1 MASSPNINA
10 RKKRINKS
18 DLIFIIAML
27 LVPTVQFAIFYIGT
41 NLNSFALSFK
51 TYDKLG
57 GGFVPNGWNNF
68 ERVIQ
73 DFKNNEEVMSAF
85 GNSFKVYGVGLI
97 TSVPVAILFAFYV
110 YKKFFGF
117 RTFKVLL
124 FLPSMLS
131 ILTLCIL
138 YRIFAD
144 NAVPSV
150 VNKVFNANMQGFF
163 ADLKTEY
170 AALMFAFV
178 FFSFGTTLLLYLG
191 AISDVPEAVMEA
203 AEIDGASN
211 FVQLTRIVLPSIF
224 PTIKTFF
231 VCGLA
236 GLFSNQFNLFN
247 FYGTGAEA
255 KYETIG
261 YYFYKLTIN
270 GQENYSYVAAFGL
283 MLSLVLVPVT
293 LVINKLL
300 ERLQD
305 KIA

>member
-1 MASSPNINA
+1 MASLNECT
-10 RKKRINKS
+10 RKKKVNKS
-18 DLIFIIAML
+18 DLIFIIVML

-68 ERVIQ
+68 ERVIE
-73 DFKNNEEVMSAF
+73 DLKNSEEVIFAVK
-85 GNSFKVYGVGLI
+85 NSFKVYGVGLL
-97 TSVPVAILFAFYV
+97 TSLPVAILFAYYV

-144 NAVPSV
+144 NSVPDVINSM
-150 VNKVFNANMQGFF
+150 FGTEIQGLF

-178 FFSFGTTLLLYLG
+178 FFHFGTTLLLYLG
-191 AISDVPEAVMEA
+191 AISDVPDSVMEA

-211 FVQLTRIVLPSIF
+211 FVQLTRVVLPSIF

-247 FYGTGAEA
+247 FYGLGAEA

-261 YYFYKLTIN
+261 YYFYKLTIK
-270 GQENYSYVAAFGL
+270 GQENYAYVAAFGL
-283 MLSLVLVPVT
+283 LLSLILIPIT

-300 ERLQD
+300 ERLKD

>member
-1 MASSPNINA
+1 MNSNVRT
-10 RKKRINKS
+10 RKKKGISKG
-18 DLIFIIAML
+18 DLIFIIVML
-27 LVPTVQFAIFYIGT
+27 LIPTVQFAIFYVGT

-51 TYDKLG
+51 RFDKIE

-68 ERVIQ
+68 ARVIE
-73 DFKNNEEVMSAF
+73 DLKSNDEVISAVK
-85 GNSFKVYGVGLI
+85 NSFKVYGVGLI
-97 TSVPVAILFAFYV
+97 TSVPVAILFAFYI
-110 YKKFFGF
+110 YKKFIGF

-144 NAVPSV
+144 NAIPSV
-150 VNKVFNANMQGFF
+150 INSVF
-163 ADLKTEY
+163 KTEMTGLFAQLDTEY
-170 AALMFAFV
+170 LALMFAFV

-191 AISDVPEAVMEA
+191 AVSDVPAAVTEA

-211 FVQLTRIVLPSIF
+211 FVLLFKIVLPSIF

-236 GLFSNQFNLFN
+236 GLFSNQFNLFS
-247 FYGTGAEA
+247 FYGTGARAE
-255 KYETIG
+255 YETIG
-261 YYFYKLTIN
+261 YYFYKLTID
-270 GQENYSYVAAFGL
+270 GRENYAYVASFGL
-283 MLSLVLVPVT
+283 IVSLIMIPIT
-293 LVINKLL
+293 LVINKLM
-300 ERLQD
+300 ERWQQ